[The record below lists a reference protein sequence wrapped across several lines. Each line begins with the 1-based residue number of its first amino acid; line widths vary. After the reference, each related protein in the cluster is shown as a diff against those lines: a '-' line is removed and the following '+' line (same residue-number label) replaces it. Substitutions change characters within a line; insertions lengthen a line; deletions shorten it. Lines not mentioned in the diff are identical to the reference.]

1 MSFSLIAVACGF
13 FTDMMYEMDRQR
25 WLKKARYAGTN
36 LDIHCVSMYKY
47 ACLHQQ
53 MHAQEIQVVISLI
66 SKNK

>member
-25 WLKKARYAGTN
+25 WLKKARYAGTD
-36 LDIHCVSMYKY
+36 LDIHCINVQICMPTSTN
-47 ACLHQQ
+47 
-53 MHAQEIQVVISLI
+53 AQEIQVVISLI